1 MRFRFAKRRSNN
13 ERFAWLPKRMSNG
26 TWIWLEPYR
35 RVSRGYGYYGGGR
48 NEAR

>member
-1 MRFRFAKRRSNN
+1 MRIRFFKPRGRK

-35 RVSRGYGYYGGGR
+35 RLSRGASHYAYGEH
-48 NEAR
+48 ND